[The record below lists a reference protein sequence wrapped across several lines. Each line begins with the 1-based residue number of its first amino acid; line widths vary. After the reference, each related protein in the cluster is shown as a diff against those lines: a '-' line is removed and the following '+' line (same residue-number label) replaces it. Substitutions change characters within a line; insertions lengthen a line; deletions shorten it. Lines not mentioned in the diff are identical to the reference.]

1 MLPRQRRRTIVELV
15 SECDGCSVTALADEL
30 DVSEA
35 TIRRDLQTLEDE
47 QLIERSHGGALPVT
61 SVGNEEAYDQKEV
74 QNLDVKR
81 AIADHAIDELQ
92 DGQVVF
98 FDTGTTT
105 MEVAKRAPT
114 DGSIVSV
121 TNSPLLALELGD
133 GDNDVKLTG
142 GTLRQ
147 STQALV
153 GPSAESFIERLHF
166 DLLYLGTNAI
176 DVEAGLTT
184 PNEAEAQAKRSM
196 IENSTRVVLVADAT
210 KFDERSF
217 VQFADFEGVDL
228 VITDERLDEQYRTA
242 FDDSNTNYID
252 DI

>member
-15 SECDGCSVTALADEL
+15 SEHDGCSVTTLADEL

-47 QLIERSHGGALPVT
+47 QLIERSHGGALPAT
-61 SVGNEEAYDQKEV
+61 SVGNEQAYDQKEV
-74 QNLDVKR
+74 QNLETKR
-81 AIADHAIDELQ
+81 AIAAHAIDELQ
-92 DGQVVF
+92 EGQVVF

-105 MEVAKRAPT
+105 MEVAKRVPT
-114 DGSIVSV
+114 NGSIVSV
-121 TNSPLLALELGD
+121 TNSPLLALELD
-133 GDNDVKLTG
+133 EGDNEVKLTG

-153 GPSAESFIERLHF
+153 GPSAESFLERMHF

-176 DVEAGLTT
+176 DAEAGLTT
-184 PNEAEAQAKRSM
+184 PNEAEAQVKRRM

-217 VQFADFEGVDL
+217 VQFASFEEIDL
-228 VITDERLDEQYRTA
+228 VITDERLSDPYRAA
-242 FDDSNTNYID
+242 FDDTNTNYID